1 MMYNPDEMHK
11 LLLMVF
17 LSLFSG
23 VVVAQPPMQRD
34 FLSFQKSFA
43 RVEKA
48 FAEKE
53 QWLQKEFEA
62 KGLEWP
68 AKYMYIRSFKYDSQ
82 LEIWVKSRSTEPYK
96 LFKSYRVCAL
106 AGDLGPKRFEGDYQV
121 PEGFYYIDEFR
132 PNSNYHL
139 ALGVN
144 YPNPSDRLLSDEKKP
159 GGAIYVHGSCVT
171 VGCIP
176 LTDPVIEE
184 VYVLAALT
192 KDQGQDF
199 IPIHVFPIKFR
210 NKKAAERL
218 DKYLE
223 THAEYKPMVDVYK
236 LAYYYFNEK
245 RNLPNIIID
254 DNGHYSLLQHYQI
267 PVIKEPEKYVENTAK
282 RRMPAKQ
289 RPLTEKDFYPSVYKQ
304 PEFPGGL
311 DAFSKWIAS
320 LQNEL
325 KPLLP
330 SEKVRAF
337 IDVQFVVD
345 KDGEVVNVEVSS
357 KANNEINNL
366 ILDRFESMPKWTP
379 AQRNEGAVAMKLI
392 QTIEINAPPK
402 EEVVEEAEY

>member
-1 MMYNPDEMHK
+1 MRI
-11 LLLMVF
+11 LFIALIAMV
-17 LSLFSG
+17 LG
-23 VVVAQPPMQRD
+23 QAGMAQPPMQRD
-34 FLSFQKSFA
+34 FLSFQKSFV

-48 FAEKE
+48 FSEKE
-53 QWLQKEFEA
+53 LWLQKEFEA

-82 LEIWVKSRSTEPYK
+82 LEIWVKSRATEPYK
-96 LFKSYRVCAL
+96 LFKSYKVCAL

-121 PEGFYYIDEFR
+121 PEGFYYINEFR

-144 YPNPSDRLLSDEKKP
+144 YPNPSDRVLSDEKKP

-176 LTDPVIEE
+176 LTDPIIEE
-184 VYVLAALT
+184 LYVLAAIT
-192 KDQGQDF
+192 KDQGQDY
-199 IPIHVFPIKFR
+199 IPIHVLPIKFR
-210 NKKAAERL
+210 NKKAVERL
-218 DKYLE
+218 DKYME
-223 THAEYKPMVDVYK
+223 KHPEYQPMVDVYRK
-236 LAYYYFNEK
+236 TYFYFNEK

-254 DNGHYSLLQHYQI
+254 DNGHYSLLQDYKV
-267 PVIKEPEKYVENTAK
+267 PEFKEPEKYVENTEK
-282 RRMPAKQ
+282 RRTAAKT
-289 RPLTEKDFYPSVYKQ
+289 RPLTDKDFYAAVYKQ

-330 SEKVRAF
+330 SEKIRAY
-337 IDVQFVVD
+337 IDVNFVVD
-345 KDGEVVNVEVSS
+345 KDGEVVNVTVSS

-379 AQRNEGAVAMKLI
+379 AWRNEGNVAMKLI
-392 QTIEINAPPK
+392 QTIVVEAPPK
-402 EEVVEEAEY
+402 TEVVEESEY